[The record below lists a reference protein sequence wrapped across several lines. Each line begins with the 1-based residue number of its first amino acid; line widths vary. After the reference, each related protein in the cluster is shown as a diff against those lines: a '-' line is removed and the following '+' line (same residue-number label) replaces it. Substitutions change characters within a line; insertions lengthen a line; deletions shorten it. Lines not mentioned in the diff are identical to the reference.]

1 MPSLPAVNPSSSSA
15 TTPGANTEKGPDYVY
30 FQRSP
35 GQYGEQV
42 TGKAMAAKMRL
53 ELFYKEAV
61 EGVVGRK
68 ERWVC
73 PQPS

>member
-1 MPSLPAVNPSSSSA
+1 MPALPAVNPA
-15 TTPGANTEKGPDYVY
+15 TPGVNAEKGPDYVY
-30 FQRSP
+30 FQRNP
-35 GQYGEQV
+35 TQYGEQV

-68 ERWVC
+68 ERWV
-73 PQPS
+73 